1 MKKCFCDRCGRE
13 LDYEKMN
20 YVSLM
25 IDDFADKESPCESW
39 EFCQE
44 CASSIKHAIVFD
56 IAQYEREGK
65 R

>member
-1 MKKCFCDRCGRE
+1 MKKCFCDRCGKE

-20 YVSLM
+20 YVSFM
-25 IDDFADKESPCESW
+25 IDDFGNKEQAPESW
-39 EFCQE
+39 EFCQD
-44 CASSIKHAIVFD
+44 CSSSIKYAILNN